1 MSAKAGIPLRDPTA
15 EASPTRRERLA
26 PPASLAGAAVA
37 LLDIGK
43 MRGDEF
49 IDRLQA
55 RFNERGIATRR
66 YRKPTNARVAPPEI
80 LQSIASECRVAVI
93 ALSD

>member
-1 MSAKAGIPLRDPTA
+1 MTDHLRDPTS
-15 EASPTRRERLA
+15 ETSSIRRPRHEPLD
-26 PPASLAGAAVA
+26 SLDGRTVA

-49 IDRLQA
+49 VDRLEI
-55 RFNERGIATRR
+55 NLGERGITTER
-66 YRKPTNARVAPPEI
+66 YRKPTNARVAPTEVI
-80 LQSIASECRVAVI
+80 QDIALRCHAVVL

>member
-1 MSAKAGIPLRDPTA
+1 MTDHLRDPTA
-15 EASPTRRERLA
+15 ETTSQRRPRV
-26 PPASLAGAAVA
+26 PPLDGADDRVIA

-49 IDRLQA
+49 VDRLEA
-55 RFNERGIATRR
+55 NLGAIGIATRR
-66 YRKPTNARVAPPEI
+66 FRKPTNTRVAPTELI
-80 LQSIASECRVAVI
+80 QRIALECHAVVL

>member
-1 MSAKAGIPLRDPTA
+1 MTDHLRDPTSETA
-15 EASPTRRERLA
+15 ATRRPRRTPLA
-26 PPASLAGAAVA
+26 MLDGKTVA

-49 IDRLQA
+49 IDRLEDNLA
-55 RFNERGIATRR
+55 AEGIGTRR
-66 YRKPTNARVAPPEI
+66 YRKPTNARVAPAEVIQEI
-80 LQSIASECRVAVI
+80 ALQCHAVVL